1 MRLSEAQ
8 KQAIDVLIQCGLLKK
23 FNEPLYHGRA
33 SAPDEVNHWQVDPQ
47 FNNAGNLTGHHN
59 TNKISALN
67 TGTQAIA
74 EKYAH
79 RRTRGIANSQAEIY
93 SIQSTDPEALI
104 LNGNFDPN
112 DLDPEHKVAAI
123 KAIRATL
130 EMTNVTNFAPVAF
143 ADRYYAQSILTEID
157 ASCRRA
163 NASTPD
169 RVLFDDAAMLRSR
182 QKFAGHEKLFDE
194 LCQAHNSRALLQ
206 LAPSYLIDRFIDA
219 KNQCSYNHHQLTHS
233 NQFVAAWLAHN
244 HIVGVA
250 RQVASQN
257 ISTDFTA
264 TQLFDLNKIN
274 TEKVVG
280 ERQMYLQSLYNPIA
294 NLTRNFCANQQTLDI
309 LSTADTQ
316 TTLTYMTN
324 TYQIQPYL
332 NLDAG
337 VWEGFKVGEHTETA
351 LRIFD
356 KDFSEEVPPQLLPLI
371 RTALISH
378 DIGKGV
384 AVNHQQKNQQAGYNR
399 FYATKLYERM
409 HIPANLQNLL
419 LFIIGDAQKLASE
432 YYVKKD
438 ASSKT
443 LLHRAAEKELSAILR
458 QGNVNDDL
466 VRGLVRICE
475 IVQTCDSGAYTTR
488 ATTRGHSNDAAQ
500 DIYYHNANTEF
511 EQNFTPATNLTGDAL
526 TQMKGP
532 HDRGLSQ

>member
-1 MRLSEAQ
+1 MRLREEQ
-8 KQAIDVLIQCGLLKK
+8 KQAIEVLIQCGLLRK
-23 FNEPLYHGRA
+23 FDAPLYHGRA
-33 SAPDEVNHWQVDPQ
+33 STPHEVNRWQVDPK

-67 TGTQAIA
+67 TGTKDIA

-79 RRTRGIANSQAEIY
+79 RRTRAIINAQPEIY
-93 SIQSTDPEALI
+93 TIQSIDPEALI

-112 DLDPEHKVAAI
+112 DLNPAQKVAAI
-123 KAIRATL
+123 NALRATL
-130 EMTNVTNFAPVAF
+130 QMPNVTNFAPVAF
-143 ADRYYAQSILTEID
+143 TDRYYAQSILTAID
-157 ASCRRA
+157 ESCRQI
-163 NASTPD
+163 NALTPD
-169 RVLFDDAAMLRSR
+169 RILFDDASVMRHR
-182 QKFAGHEKLFDE
+182 QKFAGHEKLCDE

-219 KNQCSYNHHQLTHS
+219 KNQCNYNNRKLTHS
-233 NQFVAAWLAHN
+233 NQFVAAWLANN

-250 RQVASQN
+250 RKVSSSN
-257 ISTDFTA
+257 IDDEFTA

-274 TEKVVG
+274 TEKAVG

-294 NLTRNFCANQQTLDI
+294 NLTQNFCDNQQTLDI
-309 LSTADTQ
+309 LRKADTP
-316 TTLTYMTN
+316 TTLAYMAK
-324 TYQIQPYL
+324 TYQIGECM

-356 KDFSEEVPPQLLPLI
+356 QDFSEEVPPQLLPLI
-371 RTALISH
+371 RTAIISH

-384 AVNHQQKNQQAGYNR
+384 AITHQQIDKQNGYNR
-399 FYATKLYERM
+399 FYAAKLYDRM

-419 LFIIGDAQKLASE
+419 LFIIGDSQTLTSE

-438 ASSKT
+438 IASKT
-443 LLHRAAEKELSAILR
+443 ALHHAAGKTLSTILR
-458 QGNVNDDL
+458 RSDVNEDL

-488 ATTRGHSNDAAQ
+488 ATTRGHSHDAAEG
-500 DIYYHNANTEF
+500 IYYHNANTRF
-511 EQNFTPATNLTGDAL
+511 EQNFAPATNLTGDDL
-526 TQMKGP
+526 SQMKGP
-532 HDRGLSQ
+532 NDRSLSQ